1 MGASGISGAA
11 LNTRAVED
19 AIHGWIEGM
28 RPAGIRFLQELVQT
42 PSYPGGEGAGADPA
56 TVAGKVFAAAK
67 SHGARVETQVVSPGS
82 ENVIEVLPGSGSRAV
97 VLDAHMDNVSEGDP
111 RLWYQSRPFSG
122 VEGFVE
128 YLGGSRV
135 AVEVGAERYE
145 AAIRDRMARVWEIR
159 KERRLPIVYGRG
171 SFDNKGPVVS
181 TVLAMGALSAALQ
194 ATGARLGGT
203 AIAAYTVCEETDA
216 GGVKHL
222 ASGPESWLG
231 RNGYLDGPTGDDGLL
246 RDVCGIAMDGS
257 YGWLPIVGHRGSAQF
272 ALATRGR
279 AAHASTPHLGASA
292 TELMSM
298 LLLHLRGSEEQLR
311 QRLLTALEPSL
322 LGPPTAAI
330 GTTIVGGGIRSVT
343 LTEEGPRI
351 ERNSINAVPDWCE
364 ATIDVR
370 FPPSYDRTTA
380 ATVAFIHDRIEATLK
395 EVPLREGWSWELHD
409 VDWDPPVAL
418 ARSFEEAARLPL
430 VRTARRRA
438 AQVLGF
444 EPHLETAPGG
454 TDASFMVGDARIPT
468 LVEFGP
474 AGALSHDTHE
484 YVEIDSVMAGAE
496 ILALTTLDILG
507 LADEQGGFQET
518 RSKPHA

>member
-1 MGASGISGAA
+1 M
-11 LNTRAVED
+11 EE
-19 AIHGWIEGM
+19 AIHGWVEGI

-42 PSYPGGEGAGADPA
+42 PSYSGSEGAGSDPS
-56 TVAGKVFAAAK
+56 TVAGRVYAAATA
-67 SHGARVETQVVSPGS
+67 HGSDVETQVVSPGS
-82 ENVIEVLPGSGSRAV
+82 ENVIEVIAGAGTRAV

-111 RLWYQSRPFSG
+111 RLWHESRPFSG
-122 VEGFVE
+122 AEGFVE
-128 YLGGSRV
+128 YLGDSRV
-135 AVEVGAERYE
+135 AVEVGSDRYE

-159 KERRLPIVYGRG
+159 HQKRLPIVYGRG
-171 SFDNKGPVVS
+171 SFDNKGPLVS
-181 TVLAMGALSAALQ
+181 TVLAMGALSAALK
-194 ATGARLGGT
+194 ATGERLGGT
-203 AIAAYTVCEETDA
+203 VIAAYTVCEETDA
-216 GGVKHL
+216 GGVKGL
-222 ASGPESWLG
+222 VSGGESWLG
-231 RNGYLDGPTGDDGLL
+231 RSGYLDGPAGGDGLL

-279 AAHASTPHLGASA
+279 AAHASTPHLGSSA

-298 LLLHLRGSEEQLR
+298 LLLHLRESEDRLQE
-311 QRLLTALEPSL
+311 RLLTVLEPSL

-343 LTEEGPRI
+343 LTEAGPRI

-370 FPPSYDRTTA
+370 FPPSYERTTPE
-380 ATVAFIHDRIEATLK
+380 TVAFIHDAIEAALK
-395 EVPLREGWSWELHD
+395 EVPLKEGWSWQLLD
-409 VDWDPPVAL
+409 LDWDPPVAL
-418 ARSFEEAARLPL
+418 ARSFEDAARLPL
-430 VRTARRRA
+430 VQTARRRA

-454 TDASFMVGDARIPT
+454 TDATFMVSDARIPT

-484 YVEIDSVMAGAE
+484 YVEIDSVIAGAE
-496 ILALTTLDILG
+496 ILALTTLDLLG
-507 LADEQGGFQET
+507 LADEQDGFQDT
-518 RSKPHA
+518 RSAPDA